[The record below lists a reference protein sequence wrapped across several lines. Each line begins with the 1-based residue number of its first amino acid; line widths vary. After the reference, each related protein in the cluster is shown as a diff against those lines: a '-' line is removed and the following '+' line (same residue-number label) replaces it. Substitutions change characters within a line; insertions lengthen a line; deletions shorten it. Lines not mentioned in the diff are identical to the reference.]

1 MGIMGGSRRGG
12 RRKGGEWRKMYS
24 SIKTILK
31 GVEDIEP
38 QGVKLNDV

>member
-12 RRKGGEWRKMYS
+12 RIKGGEWRKMYT

-31 GVEDIEP
+31 GGKDIEP
-38 QGVKLNDV
+38 RGVKSSDF